1 MKFVFH
7 AVLVTLFTAE
17 ANLSLA
23 LLYSDILLCV
33 IVNAM
38 VFALQNIYMYSDI
51 DIFSNIQS
59 KFCQLKQSYLVLID
73 QWFRFP
79 SGREKPLLPFR

>member
-7 AVLVTLFTAE
+7 AIIITLSTAE

-23 LLYSDILLCV
+23 LLYSDILICV

-38 VFALQNIYMYSDI
+38 VVALQNIYVYS

-59 KFCQLKQSYLVLID
+59 KFCQLKQSCLVLVD

-79 SGREKPLLPFR
+79 SGREKPSLSFR